1 MWTCQRAAYWARNI
15 QGKLAFFKKIGLSR
29 MCPLLQRVF
38 CLFLAAVGKSEAGTI
53 WIELQ
58 ASEKETL
65 FYW

>member
-1 MWTCQRAAYWARNI
+1 MSTVTE
-15 QGKLAFFKKIGLSR
+15 G
-29 MCPLLQRVF
+29 F
-38 CLFLAAVGKSEAGTI
+38 CLFWAAVGRSEAGTI

>member
-1 MWTCQRAAYWARNI
+1 
-15 QGKLAFFKKIGLSR
+15 